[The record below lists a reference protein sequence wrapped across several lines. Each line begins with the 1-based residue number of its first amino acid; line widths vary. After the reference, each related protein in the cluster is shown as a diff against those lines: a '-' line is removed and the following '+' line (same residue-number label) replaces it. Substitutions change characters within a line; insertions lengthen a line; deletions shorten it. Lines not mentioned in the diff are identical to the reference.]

1 MKTAAAILALPML
14 LAGGVL
20 SAQVNSATLSGV
32 VQDPAERVV
41 PGARIVVQRLDTGAQ
56 QFTVT
61 DAQGH
66 YVAAALEPGTY
77 QVEAEKPGFAA
88 EVRQPIVLAVGTSVV
103 VNFSLKVGPVTEKV
117 VVTGAPPLVNTT
129 DPSMGYV
136 VQQQQIQ
143 NLPLNGRNYTQ
154 LALLV
159 PGVVNVTTFGA
170 NSFFGLTQR
179 IAVAGAR
186 PSSGATYLLDGTNVM
201 SFFNDN
207 AGNAGLGTALGVD
220 AIQEFKVETNTFSPE
235 YARSGA
241 SVINAISRSGSND
254 FHGSV
259 YEFIRNS
266 AVDARNYFDGP
277 AVPPFRR
284 NQFGISLGG
293 PIRRDRTFYFVNYE
307 GLRQALGET
316 EVGGSPTPAARQ
328 GNLPSGNVT
337 VSPAIQG
344 LLDLFPLPNGP
355 DLGGGVGLLS
365 MTANQITGENYLS
378 ARVDQQFSPRD
389 HLFARGTIDN
399 GNLLEPF
406 PIQGTYIPFDQGVA
420 GRNRYLTI
428 QETRTISPRI
438 VNTLRLSF
446 NRNNSY
452 GNTVAQSPAL
462 DFIPGVT
469 GRAPGAVT
477 IGGVGYVGP
486 NPIIPYYLIL
496 NTWALG
502 DDLSAVRGNHFL
514 RMGFEWQKIQDPY
527 RADLYSGGSLT
538 FNTLQDFLTANPY
551 TLVVPLPGKL
561 YTERLWNENVA
572 GFYATDSWRAA
583 KTLTLNMGA
592 RYEFITNPTE
602 SHGFF
607 SALLSPGAATLTQEP
622 HVFVKNPSLLDFAP
636 RVGFAW
642 DVTGDGKTSL
652 RGGYGLYFQEYM
664 PRDYAEYGF
673 NPPQTDIGVGIYPG
687 FPVSSASLFALPPSI
702 SLVTGYNITKTPYTM
717 EYNLNLQ
724 RQISPGFTVQAGGV
738 FSGGRKLLSAYDYN
752 QPLPNATLPDGTPI
766 RTAAAQ
772 RPNPAFSTLQFSY
785 PITSSN
791 YSSLVLIAERR
802 LTGRSTFFASYT
814 WSHSLDTQSNEFSG
828 DGWNDAGEITDI
840 HDIKM
845 DYGSS
850 TFDVR
855 HNLTFDYVYLVP
867 SLHHARG
874 VEAALLNGWQLTGI
888 GSLQSGLPF
897 SVENGFDRANTMQTL
912 SPPEGSERP
921 DLVPGRSNNPVLGSP
936 QRWFDP
942 TAFMLQPAGAFGDLG
957 RDTVRGPGLANLDAG
972 LFRTVRFGER
982 WDGQFRFDVFNIF
995 NHANFAV
1002 PAFPD
1007 REVFLDANGTV
1018 NPQAGEITQTV
1029 DSSRELQLAVR
1040 LNF

>member
-1 MKTAAAILALPML
+1 MRSAVAIPGILLGL
-14 LAGGVL
+14 LAQAAF
-20 SAQVNSATLSGV
+20 AQVNTATLSGV
-32 VQDPAERVV
+32 VQDPAGRVV
-41 PGARIVVQRLDTGAQ
+41 PDARMVLDRLDTGAQ
-56 QFTVT
+56 RFTVT

-66 YVAAALEPGTY
+66 YVAAELEPGTWA
-77 QVEAEKPGFAA
+77 VEAEKAGFAT
-88 EVRQPIVLAVGTSVV
+88 EVRQPIALAVGGSVV
-103 VNFSLKVGPVTEKV
+103 VNFSLRVGSVTEKV
-117 VVTGAPPLVNTT
+117 LVTAAPPLVNTT
-129 DPSMGYV
+129 ESSMGYV
-136 VQQQQIQ
+136 VGRQQIQ
-143 NLPLNGRNYTQ
+143 DLPLNGRNYTQ
-154 LALLV
+154 LTLLV
-159 PGVVNVTTFGA
+159 PGVVNVTTFGG

-186 PSSGATYLLDGTNVM
+186 PSSGGVYLLDGTNVM

-241 SVINAISRSGSND
+241 SVINAISRSGTND
-254 FHGSV
+254 LHGSA

-266 AVDARNYFDGP
+266 AVDARNYFDGSSI
-277 AVPPFRR
+277 PPFRR

-293 PIRRDRTFYFVNYE
+293 PILRDRAFYFVNYE

-316 EVGGSPTPAARQ
+316 ELGGSPTMAARQ
-328 GNLPSGNVT
+328 GNLPSGSVT

-344 LLDLFPLPNGP
+344 LLNLFPLPNGP

-365 MTANQITGENYLS
+365 MTATQDISENYVS
-378 ARVDQQFSPRD
+378 ARVDQQFSSRD
-389 HLFARGTIDN
+389 HLLARATVDN

-406 PIQGTYIPFDQGVA
+406 PIQGTYIPFAQGVA
-420 GRNRYLTI
+420 GRNRYLTL
-428 QETRTISPRI
+428 QETRTISPLT

-446 NRNNSY
+446 NRSNSY

-462 DFIPGVT
+462 DLIPGVT

-496 NTWALG
+496 NTWELG
-502 DDLSAVRGNHFL
+502 DDLSAVRGRHFVKA
-514 RMGFEWQKIQDPY
+514 GFEWQKMQDPY

-551 TLVVPLPGKL
+551 TFVVPLPGKL
-561 YTERLWNENVA
+561 YTERLWNQNVA

-583 KTLTLNMGA
+583 KTLTFNLGA

-607 SALLSPGAATLTQEP
+607 SALLSPGDTTLAQEP
-622 HVFVKNPSLLDFAP
+622 HVFVKNPSLPDLAP

-642 DVTGDGKTSL
+642 DVSGDGKTSV
-652 RGGYGLYFQEYM
+652 RGGVGLFFQEYM

-673 NPPQTDIGVGIYPG
+673 NPPQTVIGIGVDPG
-687 FPVSSASLFALPPSI
+687 FPISAASLFGLPPSI
-702 SLVTGYNITKTPYTM
+702 SLVTGYNITKTPYTL

-724 RQISPGFTVQAGGV
+724 RQISPGLAVQMGGV

-766 RTAAAQ
+766 RTASAQ
-772 RPNPAFSTLQFSY
+772 RPNPAFSSLQFSY

-791 YSSLVLIAERR
+791 YSSMVVTVERK
-802 LTGRSTFFASYT
+802 LSGRSTFFVGYT

-840 HDIKM
+840 GDMKM

-867 SLHHARG
+867 SLRGAHG
-874 VEAALLNGWQLTGI
+874 VEASLLNGWQLTGI
-888 GSLQSGLPF
+888 GTIQSGVPF

-936 QRWFDP
+936 GRWFDP
-942 TAFMLQPAGAFGDLG
+942 AAFMLQPAGAFGDLG
-957 RDTVRGPGLANLDAG
+957 RDTVRGPGLGNFDAG
-972 LFRTVRFGER
+972 LFRTVQVGER
-982 WDGQFRFDVFNIF
+982 LVGLFRFEVFNVF
-995 NHANFAV
+995 NRANFAV
-1002 PAFPD
+1002 PTFPN

-1029 DSSRELQLAVR
+1029 DSSRQLQLSLR
-1040 LNF
+1040 MSF